1 MSVIGLVPSLI
12 DIPTKSDTLGSIGIL
27 ELTGIVSFNVKRV
40 YFLHAIP
47 EGSERGSHA
56 HKALWQLMFAPSGT
70 FKICLDDGVSFY
82 EFKLENASQA
92 LLIPPGYW
100 RTLRDFSSHAVCVVL
115 ASDVY
120 DESDY
125 IRDYD
130 EFLKWRSY

>member
-1 MSVIGLVPSLI
+1 MLLSIPNVRNEMGSLGIIEFKSLI
-12 DIPTKSDTLGSIGIL
+12 DF
-27 ELTGIVSFNVKRV
+27 EVKRT
-40 YFLHAIP
+40 YFIHSIP

-56 HKALWQLMFAPSGT
+56 HKALWQLMFAPSGA

-125 IRDYD
+125 IRNYD
-130 EFLKWRSY
+130 EFLKWRSS